1 MRPSESEN
9 TPGQLSRIRF
19 TASTEVSSCLAS
31 SVRWTGCPSASRR
44 YKSKDNRCSSKFR
57 LGKHLTMLA
66 ANSSRFSF
74 EGVAILPPYRQQ
86 LLSDLGR
93 GDLQIPP
100 AVSSFARDAAEA
112 ALARRVFYFA
122 SAIAGFHFCRNPL
135 SDRGAARF
143 GNLFMNVSA
152 GEAKAIANRD
162 RVRGLLNTHAH

>member
-1 MRPSESEN
+1 MGHSKWEN

-57 LGKHLTMLA
+57 LGMHLTMLA

-74 EGVAILPPYRQQ
+74 EGVAILPPYREQ
-86 LLSDLGR
+86 LLSNLDR

-100 AVSSFARDAAEA
+100 AVSRFARDRAEV
-112 ALARRVFYFA
+112 ALYRR
-122 SAIAGFHFCRNPL
+122 
-135 SDRGAARF
+135 
-143 GNLFMNVSA
+143 
-152 GEAKAIANRD
+152 
-162 RVRGLLNTHAH
+162 